1 MPAYQPWFSA
11 APPELL
17 ALLCR
22 GIWAQV
28 FSQIELQLVKIPA
41 EAHGLHMGS
50 RVITDRLAVGK
61 HDSSLIL
68 AMNLLRLKLL

>member
-1 MPAYQPWFSA
+1 M
-11 APPELL
+11 
-17 ALLCR
+17 
-22 GIWAQV
+22 

-41 EAHGLHMGS
+41 EANGLHMGS

-68 AMNLLRLKLL
+68 AMNLLRFCKGNQTLRLPQQVGKTDMVRK